1 MRWQTTII
9 FAIALLL
16 IGGFYYV
23 YEVRWAP
30 ERERVETRKGRIFQ
44 AEPADVTAVEIKRRE
59 DTVRLARA
67 GEGWELK
74 SPVVARGDRARIDET
89 LTTVLTAKV
98 DREIDAKPA
107 ALDNFGLAKPSAEVT
122 LTLKDG
128 KTVGLALGNKSPT
141 GVWVYAREAGKP
153 AVVALPDSVL
163 REATKPATDFRDRT
177 ILTLDRKAVS
187 GFDIAADGTTLT
199 IAHAGDAWRITKPVA
214 LPADTE
220 AIGDMFE
227 KLTSA
232 KVKEFVAESPPSRT
246 AYGLDRPVRLTIYTG
261 KDNERASRTLLVG
274 RPDPVKKGV
283 YAMREGET
291 SVLLLP
297 EDVAK
302 AIPQTVAAVR
312 DKQLVAV
319 DRDKVTRLE
328 IESPKGAVTLAR
340 EKDRWAITAP
350 QTLAA
355 DQVEAGALISRLR
368 DLRAQGFLSDDA
380 SAVSRVLAKP
390 TVKVTVTEEGK
401 APTTV
406 LLAASGERRAGA
418 PSAYAAV
425 AGRGPVVLVEGKAV
439 DDLGRSVDELR
450 DHTLFSGLEPKDI
463 KRLRVKSGAQ
473 TAVLERS
480 GDTDWKLLEPTKSA
494 AKSARVEDLIYGV
507 RALRWKQIVAPNGE
521 EPAKYGLDA
530 PTMEVVLL
538 KGDGGELARLIVGKR
553 EADRAYVRTG
563 AAPTIYAVDPG
574 TLGPAPKVPDDLK
587 G

>member
-30 ERERVETRKGRIFQ
+30 ERERVETRKGRTFQ
-44 AEPADVTAVEIKRRE
+44 AEPADATAVEIKRRE

-261 KDNERASRTLLVG
+261 KDNERASR
-274 RPDPVKKGV
+274 P
-283 YAMREGET
+283 
-291 SVLLLP
+291 
-297 EDVAK
+297 
-302 AIPQTVAAVR
+302 
-312 DKQLVAV
+312 
-319 DRDKVTRLE
+319 
-328 IESPKGAVTLAR
+328 
-340 EKDRWAITAP
+340 
-350 QTLAA
+350 
-355 DQVEAGALISRLR
+355 
-368 DLRAQGFLSDDA
+368 
-380 SAVSRVLAKP
+380 
-390 TVKVTVTEEGK
+390 
-401 APTTV
+401 
-406 LLAASGERRAGA
+406 
-418 PSAYAAV
+418 
-425 AGRGPVVLVEGKAV
+425 
-439 DDLGRSVDELR
+439 
-450 DHTLFSGLEPKDI
+450 
-463 KRLRVKSGAQ
+463 
-473 TAVLERS
+473 
-480 GDTDWKLLEPTKSA
+480 
-494 AKSARVEDLIYGV
+494 
-507 RALRWKQIVAPNGE
+507 
-521 EPAKYGLDA
+521 
-530 PTMEVVLL
+530 
-538 KGDGGELARLIVGKR
+538 
-553 EADRAYVRTG
+553 
-563 AAPTIYAVDPG
+563 
-574 TLGPAPKVPDDLK
+574 
-587 G
+587 

>member
-1 MRWQTTII
+1 MRWQSTIVL
-9 FAIALLL
+9 AIALLL
-16 IGGFYYV
+16 VGGFYYV
-23 YEVRWAP
+23 YDVRWAP

-44 AEPADVTAVEIKRRE
+44 AEPADVTAVELKRRD

-98 DREIDAKPA
+98 DREIDPKPA
-107 ALDNFGLAKPSAEVT
+107 ALGDFGLDKPAAEVT

-128 KTVGLALGNKSPT
+128 KTVGVALGNKNPT

-199 IAHAGDAWRITKPVA
+199 VAHAGDAWRITKPVA
-214 LPADTE
+214 LPADTG

-232 KVKEFVAESPPSRT
+232 KVKEFVAESPSSRS

-261 KDNERASRTLLVG
+261 KDNERAGRTLLVG
-274 RPDPVKKGV
+274 RTDTVKKGV

-297 EDVAK
+297 EDVVK
-302 AIPQTVAAVR
+302 AIPLTVAAVR

-340 EKDRWAITAP
+340 EKDRWSITAP
-350 QTLAA
+350 QALPA

-380 SAVSRVLAKP
+380 SAVPRVLAKP
-390 TVKVTVTEEGK
+390 TVKVTITEEGK
-401 APTTV
+401 PPTTV
-406 LLAASGERRAGA
+406 LLASSGERRAGS

-425 AGRGPVVLVEGKAV
+425 AGRGPVVLVDGKAL
-439 DDLGRSVDELR
+439 DDLGRSADDLR
-450 DHTLFSGLEPKDI
+450 DHTLFSGLAPKDI

-494 AKSARVEDLIYGV
+494 AKSARVEDLIYGI

-563 AAPTIYAVDPG
+563 AGSTIYAVDPG

>member
-1 MRWQTTII
+1 
-9 FAIALLL
+9 
-16 IGGFYYV
+16 
-23 YEVRWAP
+23 
-30 ERERVETRKGRIFQ
+30 
-44 AEPADVTAVEIKRRE
+44 
-59 DTVRLARA
+59 
-67 GEGWELK
+67 
-74 SPVVARGDRARIDET
+74 
-89 LTTVLTAKV
+89 
-98 DREIDAKPA
+98 
-107 ALDNFGLAKPSAEVT
+107 
-122 LTLKDG
+122 
-128 KTVGLALGNKSPT
+128 
-141 GVWVYAREAGKP
+141 
-153 AVVALPDSVL
+153 
-163 REATKPATDFRDRT
+163 
-177 ILTLDRKAVS
+177 
-187 GFDIAADGTTLT
+187 
-199 IAHAGDAWRITKPVA
+199 
-214 LPADTE
+214 
-220 AIGDMFE
+220 
-227 KLTSA
+227 
-232 KVKEFVAESPPSRT
+232 
-246 AYGLDRPVRLTIYTG
+246 
-261 KDNERASRTLLVG
+261 
-274 RPDPVKKGV
+274 VKKGV

-297 EDVAK
+297 EDVVK
-302 AIPQTVAAVR
+302 AIPLTVAAVR

-340 EKDRWAITAP
+340 EKDRWSITAP
-350 QTLAA
+350 QALPA

-380 SAVSRVLAKP
+380 SAVPRVLAKP
-390 TVKVTVTEEGK
+390 TVKVTITEEGK
-401 APTTV
+401 PPTTV
-406 LLAASGERRAGA
+406 LLASSGERRAGS

-425 AGRGPVVLVEGKAV
+425 AGRGPVVLVDGKAL
-439 DDLGRSVDELR
+439 DDLGRSADDLR
-450 DHTLFSGLEPKDI
+450 DHTLFSGLAPKDI

-494 AKSARVEDLIYGV
+494 AKSARVEDLIYGI

-563 AAPTIYAVDPG
+563 AGSTIYAVDPG